1 MMTGDYRL
9 TGDNKCLHSFEIKLL
24 VPRNSLSVGIQ
35 ALADVDAD
43 KQFMLTL
50 ENVWNGAEPLDARE
64 MNWSYSKALERAFAY
79 VPVMK
84 AGTVT
89 RIPRLLTSETPFDS
103 VRIGVRAW
111 HTGMAPEEI
120 PTVIGRL
127 WYSQL
132 ELPSVTTASGPV
144 HSIVR
149 TSPLGSFN

>member
-1 MMTGDYRL
+1 MI
-9 TGDNKCLHSFEIKLL
+9 GDNKCLHSFEVKLL
-24 VPRNSLSVGIQ
+24 VPRHSLSIGIQ

-50 ENVWNGAEPLDARE
+50 ENVRNGAQQLDARE

-79 VPVMK
+79 VPVME
-84 AGTVT
+84 AGMVT

-120 PTVIGRL
+120 PRVIGRL

-132 ELPSVTTASGPV
+132 DLASVTTASGPA

>member
-1 MMTGDYRL
+1 M

-24 VPRNSLSVGIQ
+24 VPRNSLSIGIQ

-50 ENVWNGAEPLDARE
+50 ENVSAGSEVLDPRD
-64 MNWSYSKALERAFAY
+64 MNWNYSKALQRTFAY
-79 VPVMK
+79 VPAMK

-89 RIPRLLTSETPFDS
+89 KIPRLLASETPFDS
-103 VRIGVRAW
+103 MRIGVRVW
-111 HTGMAPEEI
+111 HAEMAPEQI

-132 ELPSVTTASGPV
+132 DLPSVTAAPGPV
-144 HSIVR
+144 HSVVR

>member
-1 MMTGDYRL
+1 MTGD
-9 TGDNKCLHSFEIKLL
+9 NECLHSFEIKLL
-24 VPRNSLSVGIQ
+24 VPRNSISIGIQ
-35 ALADVDAD
+35 ALAEVDAD

-50 ENVWNGAEPLDARE
+50 EDVSNGSELLDPRDLNWN
-64 MNWSYSKALERAFAY
+64 YSKALQRAFVY
-79 VPVMK
+79 VPAMQM
-84 AGTVT
+84 GTVT

-111 HTGMAPEEI
+111 HTKMAPELI

-132 ELPSVTTASGPV
+132 DLPSVTAASGPV

>member
-1 MMTGDYRL
+1 L
-9 TGDNKCLHSFEIKLL
+9 TGENKCLHGFDIKLL
-24 VPRNSLSVGIQ
+24 VPRNALSIGVE
-35 ALADVDAD
+35 ALADVNAD

-50 ENVWNGAEPLDARE
+50 EEVRSGEEPLDPRD
-64 MNWSYSKALERAFAY
+64 MNWLYSNALQRAFAY

-84 AGTVT
+84 SGTVT
-89 RIPRLLTSETPFDS
+89 KIPRLLTSETPFDS

-111 HTGMAPEEI
+111 HTELAPEMI

-132 ELPSVTTASGPV
+132 DLASVTAAAGPV